1 MTEIGL
7 KELDKDS
14 SQPLLRLVSKL
25 CCGAAGVA
33 EVHGFPGTLP
43 LTLSRRH
50 IEMICH
56 NDYVL
61 LEKSDGTRYF
71 LLILQND
78 VFLIDRKYSFYPVIP
93 KPPFPQPN
101 KAAANSKTEEH
112 HETLLDGELCVNL
125 ATETWEYL
133 VYDVVA
139 IQGDYRWGQKDY
151 RSRMLAVEEWVV
163 QPRILAASTAGSLRI
178 RIKDIYE
185 KTEIDLLFSRIYKN
199 KDRDYVYE
207 NGGRLDG
214 VVCNRNDGLIFT
226 PVQLAY
232 PLKSCPALLKWK
244 YPLFNSV
251 DFMLFIEVDG
261 DKKEDDPRNIH
272 TYLGYKGDRGVVR
285 YREVFFPSSLKRKWA
300 EARSEQNGKII
311 ECSYD
316 RMAGEWR
323 YLRHRTDKTTPNY
336 STTVMDTLESTAE
349 SITREELIDRIK
361 KNTTKPIPSSISQ
374 KRPSWKVDED
384 DFFTDKNPKYRKTT
398 PISLIPPPTAPSS
411 YPR

>member
-1 MTEIGL
+1 
-7 KELDKDS
+7 
-14 SQPLLRLVSKL
+14 
-25 CCGAAGVA
+25 
-33 EVHGFPGTLP
+33 
-43 LTLSRRH
+43 
-50 IEMICH
+50 
-56 NDYVL
+56 
-61 LEKSDGTRYF
+61 
-71 LLILQND
+71 
-78 VFLIDRKYSFYPVIP
+78 
-93 KPPFPQPN
+93 
-101 KAAANSKTEEH
+101 
-112 HETLLDGELCVNL
+112 LDGELCVNL

-207 NGGRLDG
+207 NGDRLDG

-261 DKKEDDPRNIH
+261 DKKEDDPRVRC
-272 TYLGYKGDRGVVR
+272 LGVVFIFVVSAEDGICR
-285 YREVFFPSSLKRKWA
+285 IFIRIWDTKETVESYVIEKSSFL
-300 EARSEQNGKII
+300 
-311 ECSYD
+311 
-316 RMAGEWR
+316 
-323 YLRHRTDKTTPNY
+323 L
-336 STTVMDTLESTAE
+336 V
-349 SITREELIDRIK
+349 
-361 KNTTKPIPSSISQ
+361 
-374 KRPSWKVDED
+374 
-384 DFFTDKNPKYRKTT
+384 
-398 PISLIPPPTAPSS
+398 
-411 YPR
+411 

>member
-14 SQPLLRLVSKL
+14 SQPFIRLVSKL
-25 CCGAAGVA
+25 CCEAAGVA

-50 IEMICH
+50 IDMICH

-71 LLILQND
+71 LLILENHA
-78 VFLIDRKYSFYPVIP
+78 FLIDRKYSFYPIVP
-93 KPPFPQPN
+93 KPPFPLPN
-101 KAAANSKTEEH
+101 EAMNSTVQEH

-125 ATETWEYL
+125 ATDTWEYL

-139 IQGDYRWGQKDY
+139 IQGDHRIGQKNY
-151 RSRMLAVEEWVV
+151 RSRMLAVEDWVV
-163 QPRILAASTAGSLRI
+163 RPRLLAASTAGSLRI
-178 RIKDIYE
+178 RIKDVYE
-185 KTEIDLLFSRIYKN
+185 KTEIDRLFSRIYKN
-199 KDRDYVYE
+199 EDRDYVYE
-207 NGGRLDG
+207 NGHRFDG
-214 VVCNRNDGLIFT
+214 CVCNRNDGLIFT

-232 PLKSCPALLKWK
+232 PLKSCSALLKWK
-244 YPLFNSV
+244 YPLYNSV

-261 DKKEDDPRNIH
+261 GNEEDPRNIH

-285 YREVFFPSSLKRKWA
+285 YREVFFPSSLKKKWA
-300 EARSEQNGKII
+300 ESRLEHHGKII

-361 KNTTKPIPSSISQ
+361 KNTKATKPTLSQ
-374 KRPSWKVDED
+374 RRPSWKIED
-384 DFFTDKNPKYRKTT
+384 DDLFNDSNNPKYRKTT
-398 PISLIPPPTAPSS
+398 PISLLPPPSFIQNNNS
-411 YPR
+411 V